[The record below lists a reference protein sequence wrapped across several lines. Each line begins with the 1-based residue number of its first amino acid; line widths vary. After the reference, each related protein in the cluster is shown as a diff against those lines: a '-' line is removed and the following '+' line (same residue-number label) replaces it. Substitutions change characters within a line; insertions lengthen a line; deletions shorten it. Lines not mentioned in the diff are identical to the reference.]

1 MRFRV
6 NMNSIDTYIIIA
18 YMVVVIGVG
27 ILAGLKQDFESYW
40 VNRRKTSTFL
50 LIFSI
55 VSTQVGAG
63 AIVGLASAAYS
74 SGIGYGLV
82 ALVSTVGGL
91 LLVAVFAPKI
101 KQFGDAHKA
110 VTLSEFFGVRYGRTT
125 EILAGIAVM
134 LAYISFLGAQ
144 FVATG
149 TLLHLWGG
157 IDFTLAL
164 LLSSVALI
172 LYTSF
177 AGLRGD
183 ILTDF
188 VHFIVM
194 AIVFFIFLIPG
205 VHNYGTT
212 FQDLLT
218 KLPASHWSPT
228 TFGGVGF
235 LVGGLFFGII
245 LSLVSMEIWQ
255 RVYAANGPRQAR
267 SVFTWGAL
275 LIIPFYIL
283 AIFIGLVARARYE
296 HLASPDMAIF
306 QVFQDQLPSGLLG
319 LGIAAL
325 LAAFMS
331 TANSMMLVLSAT
343 IVRNFFNI
351 GKRLEANDR
360 QRKALLFSRFVT
372 LAVGGIGLAFAL
384 LLPDIV
390 QLSLNAFYLIGLLFP
405 PLLGGVLWR
414 RSTARAANLSIIIGM
429 AATIVA
435 LPFIPRQAFIAAA
448 VLAIPTFVIASKM
461 TKHTSTES
469 TDLGTSLR

>member
-1 MRFRV
+1 M
-6 NMNSIDTYIIIA
+6 T
-18 YMVVVIGVG
+18 VVIGVG
-27 ILAGLKQDFESYW
+27 IFAGLKQDFESYW
-40 VNRRKTSTFL
+40 VNRRRTSTL
-50 LIFSI
+50 LLVFSI
-55 VSTQVGAG
+55 ISTQVGAG
-63 AIVGLASAAYS
+63 AVVGLASAAYD

-91 LLVAVFAPKI
+91 LLVAFFAPKI
-101 KQFGDAHKA
+101 KKFGDAHKA
-110 VTLSEFFGVRYGRTT
+110 VTLSEFFGVRYGRST
-125 EILAGIAVM
+125 EILAGITIL
-134 LAYISFLGAQ
+134 LAYVSFLGAQ

-149 TLLHLWGG
+149 TLLHIWGG
-157 IDFTLAL
+157 IDFVVAL

-194 AIVFFIFLIPG
+194 AIVFLVFMIPG
-205 VHNYGTT
+205 VHDYGATLE
-212 FQDLLT
+212 DLRSV
-218 KLPASHWSPT
+218 LPASHWSPL
-228 TFGGVGF
+228 TFGGIGF
-235 LVGGLFFGII
+235 LIGGLFFGII

-255 RVYAANGPRQAR
+255 RIYAATDSSQAR
-267 SVFTWGAL
+267 RVFTWGAI

-283 AIFIGLVARARYE
+283 ATFIGLVARVKYD
-296 HLASPDMAIF
+296 HLASPDLAIF
-306 QVFQDQLPSGLLG
+306 QVFQDQLPIGLLG

-343 IVRNFFNI
+343 IVRNLFNI
-351 GKRLEANDR
+351 GKIERPNGNQRRALRL
-360 QRKALLFSRFVT
+360 SRLVT
-372 LAVGGIGLAFAL
+372 LLVGGIGLAFAL

-414 RSTARAANLSIIIGM
+414 RSSLRAANLSIIFGLI
-429 AATIVA
+429 ATVIA

-448 VLAIPTFVIASKM
+448 VLAIPTFIIASKCSN
-461 TKHTSTES
+461 HSANES
-469 TDLGTSLR
+469 IELSKSL